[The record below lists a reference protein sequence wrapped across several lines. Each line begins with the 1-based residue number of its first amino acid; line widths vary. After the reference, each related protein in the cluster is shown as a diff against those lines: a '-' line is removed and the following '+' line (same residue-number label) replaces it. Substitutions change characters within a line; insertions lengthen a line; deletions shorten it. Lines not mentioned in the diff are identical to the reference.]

1 MTRPLISL
9 AALLALA
16 APSFAQEAAPAPPS
30 PAEIVDQAPAEEWV
44 VIPPE
49 DLLVMTLAPAA
60 DGSERKVAIQ
70 LMPAPFSQDWVANIR
85 TFARAGWFDDIT
97 VNRVQDNYVVQWGQP
112 DPGMGIAEKPVPDG
126 LPKGWPRY
134 ASHFGQRKTALSF
147 GSIRAA

>member
-16 APSFAQEAAPAPPS
+16 APSFAQEATPAPPS
-30 PAEIVDQAPAEEWV
+30 PAEIVDQAPEDEWV

-60 DGSERKVAIQ
+60 DGSERKVVIQ

-97 VNRVQDNYVVQWGQP
+97 VTS
-112 DPGMGIAEKPVPDG
+112 AEAD
-126 LPKGWPRY
+126 
-134 ASHFGQRKTALSF
+134 ASAMLSF
-147 GSIRAA
+147 GSTTILLQGITSDMVDAGDFVF

>member
-30 PAEIVDQAPAEEWV
+30 PAEIVDQAPADEWV
-44 VIPPE
+44 AIPPE

-60 DGSERKVAIQ
+60 DGSERKVVIQ

-97 VNRVQDNYVVQWGQP
+97 VNRVQDNYVAQWGDANYDNP
-112 DPGMGIAEKPVPDG
+112 ESTGEAKALPDG
-126 LPKGWPRY
+126 LIATDERN
-134 ASHFGQRKTALSF
+134 
-147 GSIRAA
+147 

>member
-30 PAEIVDQAPAEEWV
+30 PAEIVDQAPADEWV

-60 DGSERKVAIQ
+60 DGSERKVVIQ

-97 VNRVQDNYVVQWGQP
+97 VNRADASEYICYY
-112 DPGMGIAEKPVPDG
+112 GI
-126 LPKGWPRY
+126 R
-134 ASHFGQRKTALSF
+134 
-147 GSIRAA
+147 